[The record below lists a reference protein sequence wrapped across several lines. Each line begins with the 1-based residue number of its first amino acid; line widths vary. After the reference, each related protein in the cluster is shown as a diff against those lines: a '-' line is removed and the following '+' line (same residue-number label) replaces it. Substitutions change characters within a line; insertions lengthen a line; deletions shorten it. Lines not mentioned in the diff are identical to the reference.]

1 MGRKQKHRIVLS
13 AMERAELEEIVK
25 GGNNKV
31 RVVHRA
37 QALLSSDAGKSDLEI
52 ADLLVVNP
60 LTVAKTRQRWVEKQ
74 SLLDQARPGRPPILE
89 GKQEAFL
96 VASTCSES
104 PEGRESWSMQLL
116 ADRLV
121 ELKIVDQAISDE
133 TVRRTLKKRTQTV
146 VKRAMVY
153 SECRQ

>member
-1 MGRKQKHRIVLS
+1 MGRKQNNRIVLS
-13 AMERAELEEIVK
+13 QMEREELEGLVK

-37 QALLSSDAGKSDLEI
+37 QTLLWSAAGKSDLEI
-52 ADLLVVNP
+52 ADLLAVNP
-60 LTVAKTRQRWVEKQ
+60 LTVAHTRQRWVEKQ
-74 SLLDQARPGRPPILE
+74 SLLDQARPGRPPILD

-96 VASTCSES
+96 VALTCSES

-121 ELKIVDQAISDE
+121 ELKIVEQAISDE
-133 TVRRTLKKRTQTV
+133 TVRRTLKKTNSNRG
-146 VKRAMVY
+146 
-153 SECRQ
+153 

>member
-13 AMERAELEEIVK
+13 QMERAELEGIVK

-37 QALLSSDAGKSDLEI
+37 QTLLWSDAGKSDLEI

-74 SLLDQARPGRPPILE
+74 SLFDQARPGRPPILD

-96 VASTCSES
+96 VALTCSES

-121 ELKIVDQAISDE
+121 ELKIVEQAISDE
-133 TVRRTLKKRTQTV
+133 TVRRTFKKTNSNRG
-146 VKRAMVY
+146 
-153 SECRQ
+153 

>member
-1 MGRKQKHRIVLS
+1 MGRKQKHPIVLS
-13 AMERAELEEIVK
+13 QMERETLEGIVR
-25 GGNNKV
+25 GGENKV

-37 QALLSSDAGKSDLEI
+37 HMLLWSAAGKSDLEI
-52 ADLLVVNP
+52 AELLAVHP

-74 SLLDQARPGRPPILE
+74 SLFDQPRAGRPPILD

-96 VASTCSES
+96 VALTCSES

-121 ELKIVDQAISDE
+121 ELEVVEQPISDE
-133 TVRRTLKKRTQTV
+133 TVRRTLKKTNSSRG
-146 VKRAMVY
+146 
-153 SECRQ
+153 